1 MLIVISNPTAVKDEA
16 QIINALF
23 HEGLEIFHLRKPT
36 ANINDIKTM
45 LEKIDSKYHLQIALH
60 QQHQI
65 VNDYGI
71 KRLHFTEA
79 KRIET
84 DEATFAVLKEN
95 KNILST
101 SFHQLEVY
109 SKLSPAFEY
118 AFFGPVFN
126 SISKQGYTSIW
137 PDGFVF
143 PVKPN
148 LPKVIALA
156 GVNATNMEQVKQMK
170 FSGAAVLGAIWQQ
183 PNECIKQF
191 ITLQKAWKHTDP
203 LY

>member
-23 HEGLEIFHLRKPT
+23 DEGLEVFHLRKPT
-36 ANINDIKTM
+36 ASVEVIKTM
-45 LEKIDSKYHLQIALH
+45 IEKIDSKYHSQISLH

-79 KRIET
+79 KRNET
-84 DEATFAVLKEN
+84 DEATFAFLKEN

-109 SKLSPAFEY
+109 NMLHPAFEY

-126 SISKQGYTSIW
+126 SISKQGYTTIL
-137 PDGFVF
+137 PNGFVF
-143 PVKPN
+143 PVKPCQ
-148 LPKVIALA
+148 PKVIALA
-156 GVNATNMEQVKQMK
+156 GVDATNMEQVKQMQ
-170 FSGAAVLGAIWQQ
+170 FSGAAVLGAIWQK
-183 PNECIKQF
+183 PGEHIKQF
-191 ITLQKAWKHTDP
+191 IKLQKAWKQTGRS
-203 LY
+203 Y